1 MDLVVRPAVERDA
14 PDLAR
19 LRDEL
24 AAEDGV
30 GHRSAPDAVWA
41 LVSQPGAGALVAVAD
56 GRVVG
61 MLTYFVYP
69 SLMRAARWAQIAEV
83 VVDAS
88 ARRRGV
94 GTALLGAALDTFA
107 ALGARDASVSTT
119 PDNRA
124 AASLYRAAGFDRE
137 WRTFERR
144 IARDGETP

>member
-1 MDLVVRPAVERDA
+1 MDLIVRPAVRRDA

-24 AAEDGV
+24 AAGEGV
-30 GHRSAPDAVWA
+30 HHRSEPDAVWA

-56 GRVVG
+56 GGVVG

-83 VVDAS
+83 VVTAA

-94 GTALLGAALDTFA
+94 GTALLAAVVERFA
-107 ALGARDASVSTT
+107 ALGVRDASVATT
-119 PDNRA
+119 PDNDA
-124 AASLYRAAGFDRE
+124 AAALYRAAGFVRE
-137 WRTFERR
+137 LRTLERR
-144 IARDGETP
+144 ITEGR